1 MRNVA
6 LIAVAAVSLCA
17 CSTVKETIAG
27 PQLAPMGYPAGMTPQ
42 TLNIVPQPAP
52 QAASPNSLWRTGART
67 FFADQ
72 RARNVGDILTVKIQ
86 IDDKA
91 QVSNSTNRSRSN
103 NVEAGVSHFF
113 GLENSLGR
121 AFPSGFD
128 PNQMIGMNGE
138 TGSQGSGV
146 ISRSEKVNLTIAA
159 VVTGVMPNGNLV
171 IEGRR
176 MLTVNAEDQF
186 MVITGICR
194 PDDVTTDNLIYSQ
207 YIADARIVYAGKG
220 VPEGKKS
227 LAVAVTLQP
236 VERTLTDAEIEA
248 VSAKIVAAVVKATG
262 AALRS

>member
-1 MRNVA
+1 MRKSA
-6 LIAVAAVSLCA
+6 LVLAVAALASSVAA

-42 TLNIVPQPAP
+42 SLNIVPQPAP

-91 QVSNSTNRSRSN
+91 QVSNSTNRTRSN
-103 NVEAGVSHFF
+103 NVDAGVSHFF

-128 PNQMIGMNGE
+128 PTQMIGMNGD
-138 TGSQGSGV
+138 TASQGSGV

-171 IEGRR
+171 IQGRQEVR
-176 MLTVNAEDQF
+176 TNAAVRELTVAGIVNPADISAANTIDQTQIAEAR
-186 MVITGICR
+186 ISYGGR
-194 PDDVTTDNLIYSQ
+194 GDVTTVQ
-207 YIADARIVYAGKG
+207 RA
-220 VPEGKKS
+220 P
-227 LAVAVTLQP
+227 VAQRV
-236 VERTLTDAEIEA
+236 VERF
-248 VSAKIVAAVVKATG
+248 SPF
-262 AALRS
+262 